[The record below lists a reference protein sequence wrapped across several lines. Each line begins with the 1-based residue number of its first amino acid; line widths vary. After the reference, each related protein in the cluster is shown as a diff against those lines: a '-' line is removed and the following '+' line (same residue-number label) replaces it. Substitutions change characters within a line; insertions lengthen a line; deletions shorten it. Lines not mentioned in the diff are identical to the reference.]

1 MSVIFKSWIWKMALR
16 DARYGAKKLLLS
28 MSCVVLGVA
37 SYVAVA
43 SFSKNLQDAV
53 EQQSKSLLGA
63 DLALQSRQPFSQE
76 AEALFRSLGGQQS
89 RETGFSS
96 MAYFPRTGKT
106 RLVQVRALQGA
117 FPYYGTLETE
127 PASAGLTFQ
136 EGPNALVDETLM
148 IQFGAGLGDTIRIG
162 DQDFRIAGKLR
173 KIPGESIAFS
183 LISPRVYLP
192 LAQLN
197 PTELLQ
203 KGSIVRYKVYFKLD
217 PSIDVDQLVRKDESR
232 FTRLGLR
239 ADTIS
244 RRKATIARTTE
255 NLSRFLHLAGLI
267 AVLLAGIGVASGVHV
282 YAKEKTSTVAVLR
295 CIGAGPE
302 ETVVAYMIQALAI
315 GFLGSCLGALLGF
328 ALQTWIPGA
337 LKDFLPFSLPTSFAL
352 TGIVWG
358 LILGM
363 GTAFLF
369 SLLPLI
375 PLRRIS
381 PLLALRVSYEKTD
394 EKPDLLLWVN
404 LLLIVAAIA
413 SFAMAH
419 IERWYHA
426 LWFTL
431 AVLGVFALL
440 VLLAKGI
447 SAVVKRFL
455 PDSWPYPWR
464 QGLANL
470 YRPNNQTTLVMLALG
485 LGTFLLVTLYL
496 TQKMLLDHVAL
507 RGGRDNPNIVL
518 FDVQMD
524 QREEVFKLLESFG
537 LPRSEEVPVVTM
549 RLAAV
554 KGRSVADLRREPG
567 SGERDWALRRE
578 YRSTYRDHLA
588 DTEQIVAG
596 VWPGK
601 TGPSSKTI
609 PISLEK
615 GIAET
620 LGVTIDDEIVFDIHG
635 VELTTVVAS
644 IREVDWQ
651 RVQPNFFVVFPKGTL
666 DHAPQFYVLVTRAD
680 TKEISA
686 KLQRAVIEKFPNVS
700 IIDISLV
707 LATVDAIL
715 SRVSHAIRFMAL
727 LTILTGLVVLAGAV
741 LGSRS
746 QRLRESIL
754 LRTLG
759 APRSQITKII
769 VAEYFFLGAI
779 SGLAGVLLAIGAS
792 WGLTLYFLGTVS
804 SVPLGPVLIALVL
817 VAGLAVIVGLLSCHG
832 ILGRPALEALRAES

>member
-1 MSVIFKSWIWKMALR
+1 MIFKGWIWKMAVR
-16 DARYGAKKLLLS
+16 DARYGARKLLLS

-53 EQQSKSLLGA
+53 ERQSKSLLGA

-96 MAYFPRTGKT
+96 MAYFPGAGKT
-106 RLVQVRALQGA
+106 RLVQVRALEGA

-136 EGPNALVDETLM
+136 QGADALVDETLL

-183 LISPRVYLP
+183 LISPRVYIP
-192 LAQLN
+192 LARLD

-217 PSIDVDQLVRKDESR
+217 PSIDVDQLVKKEEPRW
-232 FTRLGLR
+232 TRLGLR
-239 ADTIS
+239 ADTVS
-244 RRKATIARTTE
+244 RRKATIARNME
-255 NLSRFLHLAGLI
+255 NLSRFLHLAGFI
-267 AVLLAGIGVASGVHV
+267 AILLAGIGVASGVHV

-295 CIGAGPE
+295 CIGAGPQ
-302 ETVVAYMIQALAI
+302 ETVLAYTLQALAI

-328 ALQTWIPGA
+328 ALQTWIPRA
-337 LKDFLPFSLPTSFAL
+337 LRDFLPFSLPTSFVLA
-352 TGIVWG
+352 GIVWG
-358 LILGM
+358 WVVGM

-369 SLLPLI
+369 SLLPLL

-381 PLLALRVSYEKTD
+381 PLLALRASYEKTRERTD
-394 EKPDLLLWVN
+394 PLLWLN
-404 LLLIVAAIA
+404 FILIVAAIA
-413 SFAMAH
+413 SFAMVH
-419 IERWYHA
+419 IERRYHA

-431 AVLGVFALL
+431 TVLGVFALL

-447 SAVVKRFL
+447 STLVRKFL

-485 LGTFLLVTLYL
+485 LGTFLIVALYL
-496 TQKMLLDHVAL
+496 TQKMLLDQVEL
-507 RGGRDNPNIVL
+507 RGGRNNPNIVL
-518 FDVQMD
+518 FDVQKD
-524 QREEVFKLLESFG
+524 QKEPVSKLLESFG

-554 KGRSVADLRREPG
+554 KGRSVAELRRERG

-596 VWPGK
+596 TWPAQVGA
-601 TGPSSKTI
+601 SSNSI
-609 PISLEK
+609 PISVEK
-615 GIAET
+615 EIAET
-620 LGVTIDDEIVFDIHG
+620 LGITVGDELVFDIHG
-635 VELTTVVAS
+635 VELTTRVAS

-651 RVQPNFFVVFPKGTL
+651 RVQPNFFVVFAKGTL
-666 DHAPQFYVLVTRAD
+666 DHAPQFFVLVTRAD
-680 TKEISA
+680 TKEMSA
-686 KLQRAVIEKFPNVS
+686 QLQRAVVEKFPNVS
-700 IIDISLV
+700 IIDISLI

-715 SRVSHAIRFMAL
+715 DRVSRAIRSVAL

-741 LGSRS
+741 LSSRS

-759 APRSQITKII
+759 APKSQITKIVI
-769 VAEYFFLGAI
+769 VEYFFLGAI
-779 SGLAGVLLAIGAS
+779 SGLAGVILAIGAS
-792 WGLTLYFLGTVS
+792 WGLTSYFLGTVS
-804 SVPLGPVLIALVL
+804 SVPLGPVLIALSL
-817 VAGLAVIVGLLSCHG
+817 GASLAVSVGLLSCYG
-832 ILGRPALEALRAES
+832 IFGRPPLEALRAES